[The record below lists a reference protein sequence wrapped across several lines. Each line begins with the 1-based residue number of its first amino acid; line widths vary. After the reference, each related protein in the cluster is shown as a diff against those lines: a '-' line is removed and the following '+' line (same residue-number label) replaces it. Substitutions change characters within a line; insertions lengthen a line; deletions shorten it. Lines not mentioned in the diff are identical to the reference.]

1 MVFYIIARGTLG
13 FSVCSEN
20 NEIILMVSNVDI
32 QVPMETI
39 IESRDLNDKT
49 IHNGKIKFE
58 TENEIVIKNKIAYI
72 R

>member
-1 MVFYIIARGTLG
+1 MARGTLG

-39 IESRDLNDKT
+39 IESRELNDK
-49 IHNGKIKFE
+49 IIYNGKIKFE